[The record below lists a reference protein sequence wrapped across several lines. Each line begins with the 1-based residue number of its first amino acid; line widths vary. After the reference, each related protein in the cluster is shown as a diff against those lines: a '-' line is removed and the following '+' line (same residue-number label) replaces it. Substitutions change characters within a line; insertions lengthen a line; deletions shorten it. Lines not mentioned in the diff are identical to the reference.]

1 MSGHINLQT
10 SWVLA
15 LLERAIIG
23 SGVGKKKKQGKMEF
37 YKDLLGK
44 KKKEDFFRIA
54 F

>member
-23 SGVGKKKKQGKMEF
+23 SGIGGGGEMGDGILQGFVFTNKRG
-37 YKDLLGK
+37 LL
-44 KKKEDFFRIA
+44 
-54 F
+54 